1 MAKNYSEIFK
11 SVYTDGN
18 SMSFGNAMLR
28 GNGVPLDITEVYDSF
43 AAAVEYAA
51 RNPVAYEGQL
61 LSVTEN
67 GDTTVYVITPAVQGT
82 YFIDPDKDGS
92 SEEVNVYLKEVGSL
106 PEADGKTIE
115 VVDGVLRLV
124 GLEDLD
130 ASKTYQ
136 PVLVNGKIEWQVP
149 SATTVEGLDGRLT
162 VAEGKVTALEQAV
175 GNAEAGLVKDV
186 ADLGTAISD
195 LEGEVADVAA
205 NAKSDDEALHT
216 AITSEIETAVAA
228 ALAEAKQY
236 ADDNDADT
244 VYDDTAI
251 QATVSEHT
259 TAIASVK
266 ETADKAAA
274 DIKTESE
281 ARATAISGLET
292 SLKAHVAEQIGNQAH
307 FSAKV
312 VASED
317 EMTDATTLYLMKTA
331 ETGDDLYEEWMLIGG
346 VATKIGTT
354 ATDLTDYATTEAV
367 ATAIKTAVD
376 TAVAD
381 MSAEIGALEDVHAKD
396 AADLQKAVEDVAGDL
411 ADFQTAVGTTYE
423 TIENVESKRAA
434 LQDSIDAVAADVAK
448 KADAE
453 DTSAAIKAA
462 EEKADAAQGT
472 ADANATAIE
481 GLQGTS
487 DDHEE
492 RIADLE
498 AVGAEK
504 NVIASVSTE
513 FNIAENRELQ
523 IASVAQD
530 KVTGL
535 TADLAALREGK
546 VDTKFTNID
555 GQQVAWTLLSPENQD
570 KLAALTIGDGG
581 NIELSGKVNAEN
593 VEGLAS
599 YITAYRDS
607 ISGLL
612 SSTAETKLSGIAEGA
627 QVNVLE
633 GIKIAGAK
641 LEVGADKHVN
651 IPFATNDTIGV
662 VLSSTA
668 ENKISVGADGT
679 MEVNSL
685 NVNKLV
691 QTEGETLILNGGS
704 SL

>member
-1 MAKNYSEIFK
+1 MAQNYSDIQKLVF
-11 SVYTDGN
+11 TDGN
-18 SMSFGNAMLR
+18 KMDFGNSMIR
-28 GNGVPLDITEVYDSF
+28 GNGVPLDITEIYNSY

-51 RNPVAYEGQL
+51 RDPLAYEGQL
-61 LSVTEN
+61 ISVTEN

-82 YFIDPDKDGS
+82 YVIDPDADGS
-92 SEEVNVYLKEVGSL
+92 GEEVAVYLKEVGSL

-115 VVDGVLRLV
+115 VVEGVLRLV
-124 GLEDLD
+124 GLEGLD
-130 ASKTYQ
+130 NSKVYQ
-136 PVLVNGKIEWQVP
+136 PVFVNGKIEWREP
-149 SATTVEGLDGRLT
+149 SGITVEDLGVRLDT
-162 VAEGKVTALEQAV
+162 AEGKIENLEQAV
-175 GNAEAGLVKDV
+175 GNAEGGLVKDV
-186 ADLGTAISD
+186 ADIGTAISE

-205 NAKSDDEALHT
+205 NAKTDDETLHT
-216 AITSEIETAVAA
+216 AITGEIETAVAA
-228 ALAEAKQY
+228 ALAEAKKY
-236 ADDNDADT
+236 ADDNDSDT

-251 QATVSEHT
+251 QATVAEHT
-259 TAIASVK
+259 TAIAGVK

-292 SLKAHVAEQIGNQAH
+292 SLKTYVGQEIGKQAH

-312 VASED
+312 VSAVE
-317 EMTDATTLYLMKTA
+317 EVTDDATLYLIKA
-331 ETGDDLYEEWMLIGG
+331 ADAGDDMYDEYMFIDG

-354 ATDLTDYATTEAV
+354 ATDLSDYATTEAV
-367 ATAIKTAVD
+367 EKAIQDAV
-376 TAVAD
+376 TS
-381 MSAEIGALEDVHAKD
+381 MQAEVDALEEAHTKDIETVQGSIDDVAKD
-396 AADLQKAVEDVAGDL
+396 LS
-411 ADFQTAVGTTYE
+411 DFQTAVGTTYE
-423 TIENVESKRAA
+423 TIENVESKRSA

-453 DTSAAIKAA
+453 ETSAAIKAA
-462 EEKADAAQGT
+462 EEKADAAQGA
-472 ADANATAIE
+472 ADANATAIQ

-504 NVIASVSTE
+504 NVIGSVSAE
-513 FNIAENRELQ
+513 FNVTEGRELQ
-523 IASVAQD
+523 IASIAQD

-535 TADLAALREGK
+535 TADLAALHEGK
-546 VDTKFTNID
+546 VDAKFTNID
-555 GQQVAWTLLSPENQD
+555 GEKVAWTLLSPENQD

-581 NIELSGKVNAEN
+581 KIELSGKVNADN

-599 YITAYRDS
+599 YISAHRDS
-607 ISGLL
+607 IDGLL
-612 SSTAETKLSGIAEGA
+612 SSSAQTKLSGIAEGA

-668 ENKISVGADGT
+668 ENKISVGTDGT

>member
-1 MAKNYSEIFK
+1 MAQNYSDIQKLVF
-11 SVYTDGN
+11 TDGN
-18 SMSFGNAMLR
+18 KMDFGNSMIR
-28 GNGVPLDITEVYDSF
+28 GNGVPLDITEIYNSY
-43 AAAVEYAA
+43 AAAIEYAA
-51 RNPVAYEGQL
+51 RDPLAYEGQL
-61 LSVTEN
+61 ISVTEN
-67 GDTTVYVITPAVQGT
+67 GDTTVYVITPSVQGT
-82 YFIDPDKDGS
+82 YVIDPDADGS
-92 SEEVNVYLKEVGSL
+92 GEEVAVYLKEVGSL

-130 ASKTYQ
+130 NSKTYQ
-136 PVLVNGKIEWQVP
+136 PVLVNGKIEWQIP

-162 VAEGKVTALEQAV
+162 AAEGKVTALEEAV
-175 GNAEAGLVKDV
+175 GNAEGGLVKDV
-186 ADLGTAISD
+186 ADLGTAISE

-205 NAKSDDEALHT
+205 NAKTDDAALHT
-216 AITSEIETAVAA
+216 AITGEIETAVAA
-228 ALAEAKQY
+228 ALAEAKKY
-236 ADDNDADT
+236 ADDNDSDT
-244 VYDDTAI
+244 VYDDSELQTK
-251 QATVSEHT
+251 VSEHT

-274 DIKTESE
+274 DIKSESE
-281 ARATAISGLET
+281 ARATAISNLET
-292 SLKAHVAEQIGNQAH
+292 SLIEHVAEQIGLQAH

-312 VASED
+312 VNTTD

-331 ETGDDLYEEWMLIGG
+331 ETGEDLYEEWMLIEG

-354 ATDLTDYATTEAV
+354 ATDLSDYATTSAV
-367 ATAIKTAVD
+367 EQAIQNAV
-376 TAVAD
+376 TS
-381 MSAEIGALEDVHAKD
+381 MQAEVGALEEAHTKDIETVQGSIDDVAKD
-396 AADLQKAVEDVAGDL
+396 LS
-411 ADFQTAVGTTYE
+411 DFQTAVGTTYE
-423 TIENVESKRAA
+423 TIENVESKRSA

-453 DTSAAIKAA
+453 ETSAAIKAA
-462 EEKADAAQGT
+462 EEKADAAQGA
-472 ADANATAIE
+472 ADANATAIQ

-504 NVIASVSTE
+504 NVIASVSAE
-513 FNIAENRELQ
+513 FDIDENRELQ
-523 IASVAQD
+523 IVSVAQD

-535 TADLAALREGK
+535 AADLAALREGK
-546 VDTKFTNID
+546 VNTKFTNID
-555 GQQVAWTLLSPENQD
+555 GEQVPWTLLSPENQD

-599 YITAYRDS
+599 YISAHRDS
-607 ISGLL
+607 IDGLL
-612 SSTAETKLSGIAEGA
+612 SSSAQTKLSGIAEGA

-651 IPFATNDTIGV
+651 IPFATNDIIGV
-662 VLSSTA
+662 VLSSAA

-704 SL
+704 SI

>member
-1 MAKNYSEIFK
+1 MAQNYSDIQKLVF
-11 SVYTDGN
+11 TDGN
-18 SMSFGNAMLR
+18 KMDFGNSMIR
-28 GNGVPLDITEVYDSF
+28 GNGVPLDITEIYNSY

-51 RNPVAYEGQL
+51 RDPLAYEGQL
-61 LSVTEN
+61 ISVTEN

-82 YFIDPDKDGS
+82 YVIDPDADGS
-92 SEEVNVYLKEVGSL
+92 GEEVAVYLKEVGSL

-124 GLEDLD
+124 GLADLD
-130 ASKTYQ
+130 NSKTYQ
-136 PVLVNGKIEWQVP
+136 PVLVNGKIEWQIP

-162 VAEGKVTALEQAV
+162 VAEGKVTTLEEAV
-175 GNAEAGLVKDV
+175 GNAEGGLVKDV
-186 ADLGTAISD
+186 ADLGTAISE

-205 NAKSDDEALHT
+205 KAKTDDEALHT
-216 AITSEIETAVAA
+216 AITGEIETAVAA
-228 ALAEAKQY
+228 ALAEAKKY
-236 ADDNDADT
+236 ADENDADT
-244 VYDDTAI
+244 VYDDKAI
-251 QATVSEHT
+251 QATVAEHT
-259 TAIASVK
+259 TAIAGVK

-281 ARATAISGLET
+281 ARATAISDLET
-292 SLKAHVAEQIGNQAH
+292 SLKEHVAEKIGQQAH

-312 VASED
+312 VTSED

-346 VATKIGTT
+346 VATQIGTT
-354 ATDLTDYATTEAV
+354 ATDLSDYATTSAV
-367 ATAIKTAVD
+367 EKAIQDAV
-376 TAVAD
+376 TS
-381 MSAEIGALEDVHAKD
+381 MQAEVGALEEAHTKDIETVQGSIDAVAKD
-396 AADLQKAVEDVAGDL
+396 LS
-411 ADFQTAVGTTYE
+411 DFQTAVGTTYE

-434 LQDSIDAVAADVAK
+434 LQGSIDAVAADVAK

-453 DTSAAIKAA
+453 ETSAAIKAA
-462 EEKADAAQGT
+462 EEKADAAQGA

-504 NVIASVSTE
+504 NVIGSVSAE
-513 FNIAENRELQ
+513 FNVTEGRELQ
-523 IASVAQD
+523 IASIAQD

-546 VDTKFTNID
+546 VDAKFTNID
-555 GQQVAWTLLSPENQD
+555 GEKVAWTLLSPENQD

-599 YITAYRDS
+599 YITANRDS
-607 ISGLL
+607 ISGLFG
-612 SSTAETKLSGIAEGA
+612 AAAQTKLSGIAEGA

-662 VLSSTA
+662 VLSSAA
-668 ENKISVGADGT
+668 ENKISVGTDGT

-704 SL
+704 SR

>member
-1 MAKNYSEIFK
+1 MAQNYSDIQKLVF
-11 SVYTDGN
+11 TDGN
-18 SMSFGNAMLR
+18 KMDFGNSMIR
-28 GNGVPLDITEVYDSF
+28 GNGVPLDITEIYNSY

-51 RNPVAYEGQL
+51 RDPLAYEGQL
-61 LSVTEN
+61 ISVTEN

-82 YFIDPDKDGS
+82 YVIDPDADGS
-92 SEEVNVYLKEVGSL
+92 GEEVAVYLKEVGSL

-124 GLEDLD
+124 GLADLD
-130 ASKTYQ
+130 NSKTYQ
-136 PVLVNGKIEWQVP
+136 PVLVNGKIEWQIP

-162 VAEGKVTALEQAV
+162 VAEGKVTTLEEAV
-175 GNAEAGLVKDV
+175 GNAEGGLVKDV
-186 ADLGTAISD
+186 ADLGTAISE

-205 NAKSDDEALHT
+205 NAKTDDEALHT
-216 AITSEIETAVAA
+216 AITGEIKTAVAA
-228 ALAEAKQY
+228 ALAEAKKY
-236 ADDNDADT
+236 ADENDADT

-251 QATVSEHT
+251 QATVAEHT
-259 TAIASVK
+259 TAIAGVK

-281 ARATAISGLET
+281 ARATAISNLET
-292 SLKAHVAEQIGNQAH
+292 SLIEHVAEQIGLQAH

-312 VASED
+312 VESED
-317 EMTDATTLYLMKTA
+317 KMTDATTLYLMKTA
-331 ETGDDLYEEWMLIGG
+331 ETGDDLYEEWMLIDG

-354 ATDLTDYATTEAV
+354 ATDLSDYATTEAV
-367 ATAIKTAVD
+367 EKAIQDAV
-376 TAVAD
+376 TS
-381 MSAEIGALEDVHAKD
+381 MQAEVDALEEAHTKDIETVQGSIDDVAKD
-396 AADLQKAVEDVAGDL
+396 LS
-411 ADFQTAVGTTYE
+411 DFQTAVGTTYE
-423 TIENVESKRAA
+423 TIENVESKRSA

-453 DTSAAIKAA
+453 ETSAAIKAA
-462 EEKADAAQGT
+462 EEKADAAQGA
-472 ADANATAIE
+472 ADANATAIQ

-504 NVIASVSTE
+504 NVIGSVSAE
-513 FNIAENRELQ
+513 FNVTEGRELQ
-523 IASVAQD
+523 IASIDQD

-546 VDTKFTNID
+546 VDAKFTNID
-555 GQQVAWTLLSPENQD
+555 GENVAWTLLSPENQD

-581 NIELSGKVNAEN
+581 KIELSGKVNADN

-599 YITAYRDS
+599 YITQNRDG
-607 ISGLL
+607 IGGLL
-612 SSTAETKLSGIAEGA
+612 SSADQTKLSGIAEGA

-668 ENKISVGADGT
+668 ENKISVGTDGT